1 MRVPDITKMINDV
14 QRSKIPQEDRQIVC
28 TAVIDWHK
36 KMNAVCATKKDFEME
51 YVQLENPT
59 NEILFKYLDRI
70 TKEDLIVL
78 ASIQNISV
86 SDEETKNDIIAKIK
100 GE

>member
-1 MRVPDITKMINDV
+1 MRVPDITKMINDI
-14 QRSKIPQEDRQIVC
+14 QRSKIPQEDRGIIC

-36 KMNAVCATKKDFEME
+36 KMNEVCATKKDFEMQ
-51 YVQLENPT
+51 YVELENPT
-59 NEILFKYLDRI
+59 NEILFKYLDKL
-70 TKEDLIVL
+70 TKDDLIML